1 MFALR
6 FSLAIRNA
14 RPAPAQHQKGRSTT
28 RVPQN
33 IRATPANIWAMS
45 HKSCRKALLCRS
57 RSTILSTVADIV
69 LTMTTTA
76 ELIIHLD
83 NADGEVVWWA
93 ESPQVPGLTAAASSL
108 AELRELAMKALRD
121 ELSPTVEVVEIL

>member
-1 MFALR
+1 
-6 FSLAIRNA
+6 
-14 RPAPAQHQKGRSTT
+14 
-28 RVPQN
+28 
-33 IRATPANIWAMS
+33 
-45 HKSCRKALLCRS
+45 
-57 RSTILSTVADIV
+57 
-69 LTMTTTA
+69 MTTTA